1 VYAAAPSELR
11 QRRRRDVAPVVDGS
25 SVTVRLAARQ
35 PFAGPQV
42 LDFLGS
48 RAVPGV
54 ELYDGTTYTRALE
67 LPHGHG
73 TVALTAGVDHIA
85 ARLHLADWRDLAPAV
100 GRVRSL
106 LDLDADPVSIDDALA
121 GDGVL
126 RPLIERNPG
135 LRVAGSVDA
144 GETLIRAVVG
154 QQISVSGART
164 VLGRIARAVAEPL
177 TLSHD
182 RLTHVFPAMDRLA
195 KADVTDYPMPLAR
208 AETIRRVGQ
217 LVTDGLIDLGPGVD
231 RTELVARLVAVRG
244 IGRWTAQY
252 VVMRGL
258 GDPDVF
264 LDSDLGVRHALNHLD
279 LDPAAA
285 QRWRPWRTYA
295 MHHLWSTL

>member
-1 VYAAAPSELR
+1 VGAA
-11 QRRRRDVAPVVDGS
+11 VDGG
-25 SVTVRLAARQ
+25 SVSVRLAARQ
-35 PFAGPQV
+35 PFGGRQV

-54 ELYDGTTYTRALE
+54 EVYDGTTYTRALE

-73 TVALTAGVDHIA
+73 TVAVAAGTDHIA
-85 ARLHLADWRDLAPAV
+85 ARFSLADWRDLSPAV
-100 GRVRSL
+100 GRVRTL

-121 GDGVL
+121 SDDVL
-126 RPLIERNPG
+126 RPLIERNAG

-144 GETLIRAVVG
+144 GETLVRAIVG

-164 VLGRIARAVAEPL
+164 VLGRVTRAVAEPL
-177 TLSHD
+177 TLSHAG
-182 RLTHVFPAMDRLA
+182 LTHVFPAMDRLA
-195 KADVTDYPMPLAR
+195 KADVVDYPMPVAR

-217 LVTDGLIDLGPGVD
+217 LVTDGLVDLGPGVD
-231 RTELVARLVAVRG
+231 RTELVEQLVAVRG

-264 LDSDLGVRHALNHLD
+264 LDTDLGVRHAMSRLE

-285 QRWRPWRTYA
+285 ERWRPWRTYA
-295 MHHLWSTL
+295 MHHLWATL